1 MSLILSTYIDLSV
14 TVSIRSRGMI
24 ASLKNAQETLLV
36 MNMATVVHV
45 EKIRANE
52 AKYSDGFT
60 VTASP

>member
-1 MSLILSTYIDLSV
+1 
-14 TVSIRSRGMI
+14 MI